1 MLLMIILVQIVL
13 KDHMKLLIIVEQT
26 VLKE

>member
-13 KDHMKLLIIVEQT
+13 KDHMKLLIIVEQI